1 MTTTYIFTYR
11 TSYNEERTGAFKC
24 VYPIDAEHARAYV
37 RATLAIEGNKLLSL
51 LPKE

>member
-1 MTTTYIFTYR
+1 MSKTFIFTYR

-24 VYPIDAEHARAYV
+24 APSVDDEHACAYV
-37 RATLAIEGNKLLSL
+37 RATLAIEGCQLLSI

>member
-11 TSYNEERTGAFKC
+11 TSYNEERTGAFRC
-24 VYPIDAEHARAYV
+24 ASSIDEQHARAHV
-37 RATLAIEGNKLLSL
+37 RASLAIEGHQLLSI